1 MNYKIK
7 YDVIVI
13 GAGPSGVSAAINC
26 AQKGLQVLIV
36 DSSHN
41 TGGQIYR
48 APPKSY
54 KYNSEKKLQENK
66 TQEYLSREIKKNN
79 IFTAYNHTVWQVSPG
94 FKVDAFNDISTI
106 QWHAKNIIV
115 ATGTYEKIIPF
126 DGWTNPGIIG
136 LAACTVML
144 KSHHFIPSQKIILAG
159 NGPLLLLV
167 AYYIIEFGGE
177 VEAIIDTSSKFDWIK
192 STVSLISNPKNFK
205 DGIKWLTKILFNKVP
220 IYSNSMIA
228 KATQHNEYIKVK
240 IQNINTG
247 KQVSLVTGT
256 LAVGHGLIPSTDI
269 TRLLGAKH
277 IYNESKGGWIAE
289 IDDYLRSSLDGLYV
303 TGDGAGIS
311 GAIAAKDKGLIASL
325 ALLYDEKIIKEK
337 EFKIKTKKI
346 FKRLYKYELFA
357 KTIAKL
363 NSTPPQLLNNIKD
376 ETILCRC
383 EDITKKDI
391 LEAIDNGAKD
401 LNQLK
406 SWTRFGMGPC
416 QGRTCQY
423 SVAKVVAEELKCNV
437 EDISYLTGRSPI
449 RPVPLDRA
457 IGEFD
462 YNEITKIEAAP
473 L

>member
-1 MNYKIK
+1 M
-7 YDVIVI
+7 
-13 GAGPSGVSAAINC
+13 
-26 AQKGLQVLIV
+26 
-36 DSSHN
+36 
-41 TGGQIYR
+41 
-48 APPKSY
+48 
-54 KYNSEKKLQENK
+54 
-66 TQEYLSREIKKNN
+66 
-79 IFTAYNHTVWQVSPG
+79 
-94 FKVDAFNDISTI
+94 
-106 QWHAKNIIV
+106 
-115 ATGTYEKIIPF
+115 
-126 DGWTNPGIIG
+126 
-136 LAACTVML
+136 
-144 KSHHFIPSQKIILAG
+144 
-159 NGPLLLLV
+159 LV

-177 VEAIIDTSSKFDWIK
+177 VDAIIDTSSKFDWIK
-192 STVSLISNPKNFK
+192 STLSLISNPKNFK
-205 DGIKWLTKILFNKVP
+205 DGIKWLAKILFNKVP

-228 KATQHNEYIKVK
+228 KATQYNEYIQVK

-247 KQVSLVTGT
+247 KQESLVTGT

-277 IYNESKGGWIAE
+277 IYNESKGGWIAK
-289 IDDYLRSSLDGLYV
+289 IDDYLRSSLDGIYV

-311 GAIAAKDKGLIASL
+311 GAIAAKDKGLLASL

-346 FKRLYKYELFA
+346 VKRLNKYELFA
-357 KTIAKL
+357 KAIAKL
-363 NSTPPQLLNNIKD
+363 NSTPPQLLNNIKE

-391 LEAIDNGAKD
+391 LKAIDNGAKD

-423 SVAKVVAEELKCNV
+423 SVAKVVAEELKRKV
-437 EDISYLTGRSPI
+437 GDIGYLTGRSPI